1 MKSLQQRKPK
11 RYPLEQSPFFRLSNK
26 KRLAEL
32 LGVECQEL
40 NNFSKSTLPT
50 QYNIFTDRQ
59 TLRFITEPVDELLVV
74 HKKLLKLLVRIAP
87 PNYIHSATRKRSYK
101 TNAEAHINSENI
113 IKIDIKKFFPSVKFH
128 YIHNFFSNTLL
139 CSPDIA
145 FILARLCTVQT
156 KKHGVHLPT
165 GSCISPILSFLANQ
179 RLFDSINEKCSE
191 LGCIFTL
198 YVDDITVSGSEANS
212 KLLTSIAQITFN
224 HGYGYHKFKIYH
236 SVPAKVTGLMVH
248 NGKLA
253 IPHLRAKRIRELE
266 EALKVTVDNRSK
278 ILSSLV
284 GRLSEAE
291 QINPAYK
298 TKRLK
303 VMALNK
309 PEWDSVVAD
318 RKRRSRNGLKSKSKS
333 K

>member
-1 MKSLQQRKPK
+1 MMNLQQRKQK
-11 RYPLEQSPFFRLSNK
+11 RYPLEKSPLFKLSSK

-32 LGVECQEL
+32 LDVDYSEL
-40 NNFSKSTLPT
+40 SNFAKSSLPT
-50 QYNIFTDRQ
+50 QYNIFTDRK
-59 TLRFITEPVDELLVV
+59 TLRFITEPIDELLSV

-87 PNYIHSATRKRSYK
+87 PNYIHSATRNKSYK
-101 TNAEAHINSENI
+101 TNAECHINAEDI

-128 YIHNFFSNTLL
+128 YVHNFFANTLQ
-139 CSPDIA
+139 CSPDVA
-145 FILARLCTVQT
+145 FILAKLCTVQT

-165 GSCISPILSFLANQ
+165 GSCISPLLSFLANQ
-179 RLFDSINEKCSE
+179 RLFDSISEKCNQ
-191 LGCIFTL
+191 LGCTFTL
-198 YVDDITVSGSEANS
+198 YVDDITVSGKQANRA
-212 KLLTSIAQITFN
+212 LLTSIAQTIFN

-236 SVPAKVTGLMVH
+236 AVPAKVTGLIVH

-253 IPHLRAKRIRELE
+253 IPHIRAKRIRQLE
-266 EALKVTVDNRSK
+266 ETLQVTVDNRPK

-303 VMALNK
+303 VMAVNK
-309 PEWDSVVAD
+309 SDWDSVVAERR
-318 RKRRSRNGLKSKSKS
+318 RKSRYGLKNKCK
-333 K
+333 